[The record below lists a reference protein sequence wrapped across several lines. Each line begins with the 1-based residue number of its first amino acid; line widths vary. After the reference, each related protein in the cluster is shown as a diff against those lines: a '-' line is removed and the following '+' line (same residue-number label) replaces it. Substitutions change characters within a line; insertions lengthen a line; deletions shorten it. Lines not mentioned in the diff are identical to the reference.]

1 MSCAGLGSRLGMDMP
16 KCLVPVLGRTII
28 ERMLRLLGDVPDVR
42 IVVGFLE
49 EQVVEHVRKIRDDV
63 IFVRNPRYASTTTLQ
78 SIHLAVRHL
87 REPFL
92 AIDGDL
98 VLEEAGFR
106 DFMARAAQS
115 RDSLLGLT
123 PSGTEDAVYVSAERL
138 PDGRLEVV
146 GFQRNG
152 RTPLEWTGLA
162 HLRPEQIV
170 DRPIALF
177 ECLVPFLPLPG
188 AVLGALEIDTP
199 ADLERASRA
208 LSHDVWPTLE
218 PGPASPLRPCP
229 GA

>member
-1 MSCAGLGSRLGMDMP
+1 MP

-28 ERMLRLLGDVPDVR
+28 ERMLRLLGDIPDVR

-49 EQVVEHVRKIRDDV
+49 ERVVEHVRRIRDDV

-98 VLEEAGFR
+98 VLEEASFLRFLTEAVRSQG
-106 DFMARAAQS
+106 
-115 RDSLLGLT
+115 SLLGLT
-123 PSGTEDAVYVSAERL
+123 PSGTEDAVYVSTERMA
-138 PDGRLEVV
+138 DGRLEVS
-146 GFQRNG
+146 GFQRRD

-162 HLRPEQIV
+162 YLRPEQIV
-170 DRPIALF
+170 DEPIALF
-177 ECLVPFLPLPG
+177 EALIPFLPLTG
-188 AVLGALEIDTP
+188 AILGALEVDTP

-208 LSHDVWPTLE
+208 LTHDLWPTLD
-218 PGPASPLRPCP
+218 PAASEAPH
-229 GA
+229 